1 MKTVIINYQKKNY
14 FIKLQLS
21 QKINFVD
28 EGTIADYQRKQSD
41 FISLYSFDKFYDF
54 NEKRYIPGV
63 DEYLLVKI
71 CDEEPACVNFGLFY
85 LFSLLTLGE
94 FYKIYF
100 NYFCLKQDY
109 TIKKIISTRYNLN
122 LEEFNLRYKNVNPVF
137 NFIKIQYTF
146 EPSDYNYLNK
156 DYSLPSQEEVENA
169 NNNSNKNK
177 NKN

>member
-71 CDEEPACVNFGLFY
+71 CDLHV
-85 LFSLLTLGE
+85 LTLDY
-94 FYKIYF
+94 FIYLV
-100 NYFCLKQDY
+100 Y
-109 TIKKIISTRYNLN
+109 
-122 LEEFNLRYKNVNPVF
+122 
-137 NFIKIQYTF
+137 
-146 EPSDYNYLNK
+146 
-156 DYSLPSQEEVENA
+156 
-169 NNNSNKNK
+169 
-177 NKN
+177 